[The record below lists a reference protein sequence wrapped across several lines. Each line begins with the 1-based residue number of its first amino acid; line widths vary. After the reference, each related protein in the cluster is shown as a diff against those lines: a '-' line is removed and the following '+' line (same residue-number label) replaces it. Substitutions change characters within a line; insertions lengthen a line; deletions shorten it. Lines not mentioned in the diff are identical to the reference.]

1 MIIKTSLAILLFLIS
16 YGGFLI
22 YNLPA
27 SWLISR
33 INPQLAPA
41 HAQLS
46 DPRGGAWSGSGQ
58 LLFNGASL
66 GRITW
71 DTSFWPLLS
80 GHLDAR
86 LQLHGNGITAHGRI
100 KADKKQLLVTH
111 LKGRAD
117 LGLLAQLAN
126 LPAQARGTLIAD
138 LTRIRL
144 SQRGRL
150 EGAQGTVDV
159 HGTRLPDLGVD
170 LGTLHL
176 LLSPGSNA
184 NIIHGKIT
192 NNGGDL
198 NISGRLDL
206 YNGTRYSLI
215 TYLKPHPGNKNNPM
229 RDAFAAL
236 LGSPDTRGRYRYSA
250 SGRLTP

>member
-1 MIIKTSLAILLFLIS
+1 MIIKTGITIFLFLIA

-22 YNLPA
+22 YNVPSA
-27 SWLISR
+27 WLISK

-46 DPRGGAWSGSGQ
+46 DPRGGAWKGSGQ
-58 LLFNGASL
+58 LLFNGTPL

-71 DTSFWPLLS
+71 NTSLWPLLS
-80 GHLDAR
+80 GHLEAR
-86 LQLHGNGITAHGRI
+86 LRLQGNSINAHGRLD
-100 KADKKQLLVTH
+100 ADKKQLLVTR

-117 LGLLAQLAN
+117 LAQLAQLAN
-126 LPAQARGTLIAD
+126 LPPQARGTLVAN

-150 EGAQGTVDV
+150 EGAEGRIDIE
-159 HGTRLPDLGVD
+159 GTRLPDLGVN

-176 LLSPGSNA
+176 LLSPGSSI
-184 NIIHGKIT
+184 NIIHGTIT

-198 NISGRLDL
+198 DISGRIDL
-206 YNGTRYSLI
+206 YNGIRYTLI
-215 TYLKPHPGNKNNPM
+215 AYLKPYPGSKNDSM

-236 LGSPDTRGRYRYSA
+236 LGSPDAQGRYRYTA
-250 SGRLTP
+250 SGRLAP

>member
-1 MIIKTSLAILLFLIS
+1 MIIKTILAIVLFLIA

-22 YNLPA
+22 YDVPSA
-27 SWLISR
+27 WLLSR
-33 INPQLAPA
+33 VNPQLAPA
-41 HAQLS
+41 HARLS

-71 DTSFWPLLS
+71 NTSFWPLIS

-86 LQLHGNGITAHGRI
+86 LQLQGNGITAHGRI
-100 KADKKQLLVTH
+100 NADKKQLVVTH

-117 LGLLAQLAN
+117 LVLLAQLAN
-126 LPAQARGTLIAD
+126 LPAQAQGTLIAN

-150 EGAQGTVDV
+150 EGAQGTVDI
-159 HGTRLPDLGVD
+159 HGTRIPDLGVN

-176 LLSPGSNA
+176 LLSPGSGK
-184 NIIHGKIT
+184 NIIHGTIT

-198 NISGRLDL
+198 GISGRIDL
-206 YNGTRYSLI
+206 YNGVRYTLI
-215 TYLKPHPGNKNNPM
+215 AYLKPYPGSKNDPM

-236 LGSPDTRGRYRYSA
+236 LGSPDARGRYRYTA